1 MSATLPANLPDLLQR
16 AATPQA
22 YCDPASR
29 ELIERAWSE
38 RPEVVCALVQRAVDL
53 EAELT
58 LARREITHLQ
68 QSLLQAGAMAAPVM
82 EGQASRRALGGRRS
96 SSRLTL
102 ENIGARFFAHHAG
115 KAWAALL
122 LLAAITV
129 LVQERLL

>member
-1 MSATLPANLPDLLQR
+1 MSASLPATLHELLRR
-16 AATPQA
+16 AAALRPD
-22 YCDPASR
+22 CDDASR
-29 ELIERAWSE
+29 KLIERTWSE

-68 QSLLQAGAMAAPVM
+68 QSLLQAGATAAPVT
-82 EGQASRRALGGRRS
+82 EGQASRRAVGGRRPLAG
-96 SSRLTL
+96 LTL
-102 ENIGARFFAHHAG
+102 EDIGARFFAHHAG